1 MTDTDIVVIGG
12 GAAGMMAAAK
22 AAAEGCTVTLLEKN
36 AFCGKKI
43 NITGKG
49 RCNMTNMKPW
59 AEFSQHVHPV
69 AAFLRPAFY
78 SFSNEDTVDFFNSI
92 GVPTVVTQGDRVF
105 PESMR
110 AFDVSRALASHL
122 EDIGVNVICGADV
135 LGVTKSGE
143 DAADGNAMRTSFIV
157 DGRAE
162 AEVIASAAVIV
173 ATGGLS
179 YPTTGSTGFGYE
191 IAKSFGHSITTTFPS
206 LTALMPSH
214 YDRDLEGLELQ
225 NVGIILYVD
234 RDLIQMEQG
243 DLNFTD
249 NGIEGPIGFRISRK
263 AVHALINGQK
273 VELSLDLK
281 PALSLEK
288 LNARIDREIAS
299 LGSSRATLGPAKMRS
314 LLRTLMPAE
323 LVAPFV
329 NSHPELNASNLAGL
343 LKEWRFKISSYTG
356 YERAVVTAGGVN
368 QKEIIAKSMRS
379 RKEDGLY
386 FAGEVIDMDCDTGGY
401 NLQAAFST
409 GALAG
414 RSAAQRI
421 LNSRSGESE

>member
-1 MTDTDIVVIGG
+1 MTQSDIVVIGG

-36 AFCGKKI
+36 TFCGKKI

-49 RCNMTNMKPW
+49 RCNLTNMKPW

-78 SFSNEDTVDFFNSI
+78 AFSNEDTVDFFNSI
-92 GVPTVVTQGDRVF
+92 GVPTVVTQGERVY

-110 AFDVSRALASHL
+110 AFDVSRALAAHL

-135 LGVTKSGE
+135 LGVTKSDS
-143 DAADGNAMRTSFIV
+143 DAVDGNAMRTTYV
-157 DGRAE
+157 GAGADGT
-162 AEVIASAAVIV
+162 EVIASAAVIV

-191 IAKSFGHSITTTFPS
+191 IAKGFGHSITSTFPS
-206 LTALMPSH
+206 LTALMPAH

-225 NVGIILYVD
+225 NVGILLYVD
-234 RDLIQMEQG
+234 RDLVQMEQG

-263 AVHALINGQK
+263 AVHALVNGQK

-281 PALSLEK
+281 PALNMAK
-288 LNARIDREIAS
+288 LDARIDREIAA
-299 LGSSRATLGPAKMRS
+299 LGSSRATLGPAKMRT
-314 LLRTLMPAE
+314 LLRSLMPAD
-323 LVAPFV
+323 LVSPFI
-329 NSHPELNASNLAGL
+329 NSHPELNARNLAGS
-343 LKEWRFKISSYTG
+343 LKEWRFKIISYTG

-368 QKEIIAKSMRS
+368 QKEIIAKNMRS
-379 RKEDGLY
+379 RKEEGLY

-401 NLQAAFST
+401 NLQAAFSS